1 MNEIIL
7 APCPHCGAGVSLLKI
22 PYGYAIAC
30 DDKNCL
36 SMMQTKYGSCDNKE
50 LFLQKLI
57 SDWNKRVP
65 EIKAVTEAI
74 QSIREYRDH
83 VYDETQE
90 PYDEH
95 GSCCIRVLDEAI
107 NILQCFTAFDY
118 AKEGFD
124 ETS

>member
-1 MNEIIL
+1 MFMDRIAL
-7 APCPHCGAGVSLLKI
+7 APCPHCGAGAQLLTLQN
-22 PYGYAIAC
+22 GYAIVC

-36 SMMQTKYGSCDNKE
+36 SMMQIKYGSCDNKE

-57 SDWNKRVP
+57 SDWNKRSP

-74 QSIREYRDH
+74 KGVREYRDH
-83 VYDETQE
+83 IYDEAQE

-95 GSCCIRVLDEAI
+95 GSCCIDVLDEAI

-118 AKEGFD
+118 TKEYKYV
-124 ETS
+124 